1 MSVGVQTNKGA
12 IDASL
17 TDLAVTLR
25 NLAQKANNLMTPLQA
40 SGQPIATVLAELGY
54 ATDPNPANPGGVSDA
69 AWAAQLIGYMST
81 MSGVYYGQIA
91 LVNADG
97 TTAAINFNTL
107 LSPTWGGQIG

>member
-1 MSVGVQTNKGA
+1 MAVGTQTNKGA

-40 SGQPIATVLAELGY
+40 SGEPIATVLAQLGY
-54 ATDPNPANPGGVSDA
+54 ATDANAANPGGLSDA
-69 AWAAQLIGYMST
+69 DYAAQLVGYMST

-91 LVNADG
+91 IANPDG
-97 TTAAINFNTL
+97 TTAAINFNTA
-107 LSPTWGGQIG
+107 LSPTWGGQI